1 MKQIDST
8 FDFIT
13 GAMVGF
19 EVIQE
24 DDLTG
29 LIVDLLFFR
38 IMIAWD

>member
-1 MKQIDST
+1 MKQIDVT

-19 EVIQE
+19 EIIQE

>member
-1 MKQIDST
+1 MKQIDIT

-19 EVIQE
+19 EIIHE

>member
-1 MKQIDST
+1 MKQIDVT

-13 GAMVGF
+13 GAMIGF
-19 EVIQE
+19 EIIHE

>member
-1 MKQIDST
+1 MKQIDIT

-13 GAMVGF
+13 GAMIGF
-19 EVIQE
+19 EIIHE

>member
-1 MKQIDST
+1 MKQIDIT

-24 DDLTG
+24 DDLIG